1 MQIYEQHI
9 RRLCFS
15 STEELSCGLMTVDS
29 VTNQLVFSTQFKS
42 MTAVNWNT
50 WHMYTNFT
58 EAAYAAIQRLS
69 FAQDIVYLS
78 KAI

>member
-58 EAAYAAIQRLS
+58 EADAATQRLS
-69 FAQDIVYLS
+69 FTQDIVYLN

>member
-42 MTAVNWNT
+42 MTAVNWSM
-50 WHMYTNFT
+50 WHVYTDFT
-58 EAAYAAIQRLS
+58 EAAYAAIQRHLS
-69 FAQDIVYLS
+69 LKILFI
-78 KAI
+78 